1 MHVVVNSD
9 LKAPN
14 IATIMA
20 KNLLWAFAVIGLSLA
35 NHAQAQI
42 GRTIEECRQ
51 AYGSAIDHPSGDGTY
66 IFTGKRTV
74 PEIPIAAPDF
84 KFYAPEMD
92 YYVTAE
98 FVDGRASI
106 ITYLA
111 AGADAKMYV
120 LDAEYLLK
128 HSAPKAVWNEPV
140 KHTVNADGKVN
151 GAVYWDGSVNGVVKY
166 HARLEGL
173 SLEIT
178 DEATNAGGVKGA
190 KREIINGQSFTV
202 LPYQGSDDKP
212 NQNVASTLAPTPAKL
227 TIESAEADLNRAWK
241 SLTSQQ
247 RDRLSQEERNWTH
260 HRDSLPAEERI
271 KSTADRAKY
280 LWSFV
285 ERSFDD

>member
-1 MHVVVNSD
+1 
-9 LKAPN
+9 
-14 IATIMA
+14 MA
-20 KNLLWAFAVIGLSLA
+20 KNLLWPFAVIGLSVA
-35 NHAQAQI
+35 SHAQAQI
-42 GRTIEECRQ
+42 GRTLDECRQ
-51 AYGSAIDHPSGDGTY
+51 AYGSKTDHPSGDGTHF
-66 IFTGKRTV
+66 FTEKLTI
-74 PEIPIAAPDF
+74 PEIPAAAPDF
-84 KFYAPEMD
+84 KLYAPELN

-106 ITYLA
+106 ITYEA

-128 HSAPKAVWNEPV
+128 HSAPEVVWNEPV
-140 KHTVNADGKVN
+140 KHTVGAHGKVVN

-166 HARLEGL
+166 HARLEGI

-202 LPYQGSDDKP
+202 LPYQGSEERP
-212 NQNVASTLAPTPAKL
+212 NQKVTSGPAPTPAKL
-227 TIESAEADLNRAWK
+227 TQESAEADLNRAWQ
-241 SLTSQQ
+241 SLTLQQ

-260 HRDSLPAEERI
+260 HRDSLPGEARI